1 MTTKTNNVKVMGALE
16 RLKNVNQAAASQQ
29 ASPQSEPAVAGANDV
44 VTAKASVA
52 ETSRPQRVSKP
63 NKDVAAKADMLRD
76 APTKRPTYMQEKPYA
91 KMGRPTQK
99 QGDLKTDYV
108 KISPAIPRS
117 IKDRL
122 DDALPGLRR
131 DPTAGVLTMEDVVTQ
146 ALDAYLAMRGK

>member
-1 MTTKTNNVKVMGALE
+1 MTTKTSNVKVMGALE

-29 ASPQSEPAVAGANDV
+29 VSPESEPAVADANDV
-44 VTAKASVA
+44 VTTKVSAVEPSKP
-52 ETSRPQRVSKP
+52 TRVSKP
-63 NKDVAAKADMLRD
+63 IKDVAAKADMLRD

-108 KISPAIPRS
+108 KISPAIPRN

-131 DPTAGVLTMEDVVTQ
+131 DPAAGVLTMEDVVTK
-146 ALDAYLAMRGK
+146 ALDAYLTARGR